1 MNCNRRELLAGVS
14 SGFLLAGFSC
24 EVLVNEVRAQQNTS
38 AKSTHQPARILFN
51 ENPLGPSPKALA
63 AISSSTQDLSRYP
76 MGQIPLLDR
85 KLRQRHGM
93 PVASVPQ
100 GLSLQPGPAP
110 PGSHDLVLGV
120 GSSEI
125 LRAAAWAYCSCGGTI
140 VEAYPGYAAIGK
152 DAERIPGAKVVRKL
166 VPLNS
171 ENRIDV
177 PAMIAAIDDSTRI
190 IVLCNPNNPTGT
202 LITVAEIEAI
212 ADRAPSG
219 ALVVVDEA
227 YIEFVDKSQEASA
240 LMLAFSRDNILIS
253 RTFSKIFGMAGLR
266 IGYGVSS
273 KPVIEH
279 LKRYM
284 LGGLALNM
292 AGVTG
297 AIAAI
302 DDHDHLAQ
310 TRELNRTVHQSWQKS
325 FQSLG
330 WNMTPSSACF
340 CWVNVGHDC
349 SALTQ
354 FLSQRGVLISGGQ
367 RWNLP
372 QYVRISIGTLEEND
386 RLLHGI
392 KAFARA

>member
-14 SGFLLAGFSC
+14 SGFLLAGFAG
-24 EVLVNEVRAQQNTS
+24 EVLSQQTTSVTNTQ
-38 AKSTHQPARILFN
+38 HPARILFN

-63 AISSSTQDLSRYP
+63 AITSRTQDLSRYP
-76 MGQIPLLDR
+76 LGQIPQLER
-85 KLRQRHGM
+85 ALRQRHGM
-93 PVASVPQ
+93 PVTPITA
-100 GLSLQPGPAP
+100 GLSLQPGPEP

-125 LRAAAWAYCSCGGTI
+125 LRAAAWAYCSGGGTI

-166 VPLNS
+166 VPLTS
-171 ENRIDV
+171 DFRIDV
-177 PAMIAAIDDSTRI
+177 PAMIEAIDDSTRI

-202 LITVAEIEAI
+202 LISVAEIEAI
-212 ADRAPSG
+212 ADRAPAG
-219 ALVVVDEA
+219 ALVFVDEA
-227 YIEFVDKSQEASA
+227 YIEFVDNPQEASA
-240 LMLAFSRDNILIS
+240 LVLALSRDNILIS

-273 KPVIEH
+273 KSVIEQ

-292 AGVTG
+292 TGVAG
-297 AIAAI
+297 AIAAME
-302 DDHDHLAQ
+302 DDDHLAQ
-310 TRELNRTVHQSWQKS
+310 TRQLNRTVHQSWHKS
-325 FQSLG
+325 FRQLG
-330 WNMTPSSACF
+330 WQMAHSSACF
-340 CWVNVGHDC
+340 CWVNVGDDC
-349 SALTQ
+349 SALIQ

-372 QYVRISIGTLEEND
+372 QFVRISVGTLEEND
-386 RLLHGI
+386 RLIQGI